1 MHQYTVIT
9 ITNIS
14 NENVP
19 DFALYRLWKTET
31 NQFPS
36 FPLCRC
42 KQTIPKI
49 DPPPPSLNRKRAS
62 RTLSP
67 GSEVTALFAPGD
79 AATNGGSSS
88 RSSSLSFPDVTP
100 SSLSS
105 ADFHSLSNA
114 DSSGD
119 SSSSSASEDSGVRS
133 ETKSLLSPLRDDDDD
148 DDNNND
154 PFGERGT
161 FLSASSRCHS
171 PQEELVSHP
180 GLAAPPT
187 GPQASNTM
195 NDTRLHISFSEDE
208 LLESSPEEPGVTQRS
223 QEELAAST

>member
-1 MHQYTVIT
+1 MCCT
-9 ITNIS
+9 
-14 NENVP
+14 E
-19 DFALYRLWKTET
+19 LLWAQ
-31 NQFPS
+31 NQPIPYCF
-36 FPLCRC
+36 LLHRC

-67 GSEVTALFAPGD
+67 GSDVTVLFGSGEVGN
-79 AATNGGSSS
+79 NGGGSS

-148 DDNNND
+148 NNNND

-171 PQEELVSHP
+171 PQEELISHT
-180 GLAAPPT
+180 GLTPTAA
-187 GPQASNTM
+187 GPLASNTN

-208 LLESSPEEPGVTQRS
+208 LLESSPDEPSVPQQS
-223 QEELAAST
+223 

>member
-1 MHQYTVIT
+1 MGF
-9 ITNIS
+9 
-14 NENVP
+14 
-19 DFALYRLWKTET
+19 DFQNDTKKNDSIVHRLWKTKT
-31 NQFPS
+31 NQFSS
-36 FPLCRC
+36 FPLPRC

-148 DDNNND
+148 NGND

-180 GLAAPPT
+180 GLAPPPT
-187 GPQASNTM
+187 GPQASNPM

-223 QEELAAST
+223 SEEPAAST